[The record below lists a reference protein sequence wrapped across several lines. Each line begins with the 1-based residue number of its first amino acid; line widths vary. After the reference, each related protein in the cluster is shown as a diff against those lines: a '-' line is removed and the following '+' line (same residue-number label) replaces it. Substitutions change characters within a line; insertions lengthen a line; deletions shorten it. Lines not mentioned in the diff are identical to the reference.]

1 MPGNELPNGSP
12 GQGCPAVG
20 REQRPLSRWW
30 ELGEPG
36 REEPDG
42 VLLQRDH
49 ALLAALPDAFELAV
63 WSELKVTDAQ
73 VDEFADAESGL
84 DAQVQ
89 QEPVAAT
96 EPGPGVRGSDER
108 LCFGAVRND
117 TSVVLVLSLIHI

>member
-1 MPGNELPNGSP
+1 M
-12 GQGCPAVG
+12 
-20 REQRPLSRWW
+20 
-30 ELGEPG
+30 
-36 REEPDG
+36 
-42 VLLQRDH
+42 
-49 ALLAALPDAFELAV
+49 LAALPDAFELAV

-117 TSVVLVLSLIHI
+117 TSVVWVRFAGIVRTWLIVAIASGAR